1 MRLIP
6 SKSPCFLYL
15 EGRYCCFGPGST
27 GAGEIASQ
35 TASGDR
41 LILRTKQIAMR
52 DLTDGT
58 IKQIDINCMPHRTD
72 AA

>member
-27 GAGEIASQ
+27 GAGEIASR

-41 LILRTKQIAMR
+41 PEFSIPLFDNQI
-52 DLTDGT
+52 
-58 IKQIDINCMPHRTD
+58 
-72 AA
+72 